1 MNIWLAMILSYL
13 IGSAVTVFLM
23 SLMWAAR
30 SEPEPVDSEPELE
43 SSAQ

>member
-13 IGSAVTVFLM
+13 IGSAVTVFAM
-23 SLMWAAR
+23 SLMWAA
-30 SEPEPVDSEPELE
+30 SYDLPVDSEPELE